1 MESHERTVICM
12 DAMKKMTDRE
22 LTWIIK
28 YGTSKL
34 YDRLHHLNNRL
45 EIRQQINE
53 MEATE

>member
-12 DAMKKMTDRE
+12 DAMKGMTDRE